1 MSRVRTPS
9 SAPEIFSP
17 TINDEG
23 IVITFNGVYVKV
35 GYSQPDF
42 LPYEEARNHGR
53 IITSDGIIPILF
65 PCPVVLTV
73 SKKYTSGKY
82 KNFPEFLKRISS
94 YITDFE
100 KRETQEREL
109 LKSFNE
115 VFDAQLEPQ
124 KPEPPKNFFAKL
136 FFRFRNKD
144 LPTYPGLGF
153 GNAEIERFS

>member
-1 MSRVRTPS
+1 M
-9 SAPEIFSP
+9 
-17 TINDEG
+17 
-23 IVITFNGVYVKV
+23 
-35 GYSQPDF
+35 
-42 LPYEEARNHGR
+42 
-53 IITSDGIIPILF
+53 
-65 PCPVVLTV
+65 
-73 SKKYTSGKY
+73 
-82 KNFPEFLKRISS
+82 KRISS

-153 GNAEIERFS
+153 GNAETTSHLNETAKKMAFDNFVFVGGTAGVTAFIIFIFYIKTCSEL